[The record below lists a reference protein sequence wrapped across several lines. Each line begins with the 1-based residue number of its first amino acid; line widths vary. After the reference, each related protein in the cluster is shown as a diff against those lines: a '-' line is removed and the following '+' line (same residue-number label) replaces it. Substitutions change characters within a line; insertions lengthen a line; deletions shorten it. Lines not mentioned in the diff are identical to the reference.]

1 MTMDDLEDTSGAA
14 LLPPLPH
21 SRPRPRPSLVGRHL
35 QRHRRRRSSAAFLL
49 PQRGRQRNNDSD
61 EDDDDDA
68 SVSSWASTVTT
79 NTTKTTSKQSQ
90 QPQDLQALYQ
100 QAIRL
105 HTSNKITTSNSW
117 NLHLI
122 ENLDYFLEAVPE
134 EEEETVE
141 RAPLQDHNAVPPP
154 PLRVNFTKAS
164 CTLDASAKIYSY
176 RVDDVHLTSYKVLA
190 NLHRSRGGDDEE
202 PESQDLDG
210 DAPAAATKTP
220 APRHRKV
227 VTNADGTTVSVGTTM
242 ETNLGTYRDRS

>member
-79 NTTKTTSKQSQ
+79 NTTKTKPSQ

-141 RAPLQDHNAVPPP
+141 RAPLQDHNAGPPP

-190 NLHRSRGGDDEE
+190 NLHRSRGGDEEE